1 MNPRGFGLLQSA
13 LLIALLGSL
22 PGCATQGPDPLER
35 WNRPIFSFNERFDKY
50 VLEPAATGW
59 DWVLPEVV
67 QTGIRNF
74 YDNIT
79 MPVTLANDILQL
91 KPRAALEDLGRI
103 TVNTTAGIGGLL
115 DVASM
120 IEIPENDED
129 FGQTLG
135 RYGVPPGP
143 YLIIPLLGPSTARD
157 VFRYPADAAV
167 TPHNYFLPGWASLT
181 LRIVENF
188 NIRAYYLEELREARA
203 AAFDYY
209 AFVRSAYLEVREH
222 KVRDATVETRER
234 RDDLYQFE
242 DQEAAE
248 RPSESGDDLYDIED
262 D

>member
-1 MNPRGFGLLQSA
+1 MNPRGFLESA

-22 PGCATQGPDPLER
+22 AGCAARGPDPLER
-35 WNRPIFSFNERFDKY
+35 WNRPIFSFNEGVDRY
-50 VLEPAATGW
+50 VLEPVATGW
-59 DWVLPEVV
+59 DWALPEVV

-74 YDNIT
+74 YDNLT
-79 MPVTLANDILQL
+79 MPVTLLNDLLQL
-91 KPRAALEDLGRI
+91 KPRAALEDLGRFA
-103 TVNTTAGIGGLL
+103 VNTTAGVGGLL

-143 YLIIPLLGPSTARD
+143 YLVIPLLGPSTARD
-157 VFRYPADAAV
+157 VLRYPADAAA
-167 TPHNYFLPGWASLT
+167 TPHNYFLPWWASFT
-181 LRIVENF
+181 VRVVDNF

-209 AFVRSAYLEVREH
+209 VFVRSAYLDVREH
-222 KVRDATVETRER
+222 KVRDATVGKPGRRE
-234 RDDLYQFE
+234 DLYQLE
-242 DQEAAE
+242 DQGAGEPA
-248 RPSESGDDLYDIED
+248 PESGDDLYEIED